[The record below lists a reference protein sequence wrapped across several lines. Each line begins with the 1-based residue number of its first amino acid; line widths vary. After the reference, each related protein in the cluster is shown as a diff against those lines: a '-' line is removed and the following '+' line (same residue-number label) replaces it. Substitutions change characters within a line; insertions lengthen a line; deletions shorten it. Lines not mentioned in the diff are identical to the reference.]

1 MKKNVLLVVFA
12 AILLAACA
20 SNKSTQP
27 SMMAQP
33 DASAAA
39 ADAQATLD
47 DPQGKLA
54 KRSVFYPLDA
64 AEVQDA
70 DKPLISAHAK
80 YLAAHPH
87 QRVLLEG
94 NCDERGSSEY
104 NLGLGQRRADG
115 VRKLM
120 LAGGASMKQIGTTS
134 FGKEKPKATCHEE
147 SCWQENR
154 RTDFVYPK

>member
-39 ADAQATLD
+39 ADEQAALD
-47 DPQGKLA
+47 DPKGTLKN
-54 KRSVFYPLDA
+54 RSVFYPLDA
-64 AEVQDA
+64 AEVQDS

-80 YLAAHPH
+80 YLAAHPDQH
-87 QRVLLEG
+87 VLLEG

-120 LAGGASMKQIGTTS
+120 LASGVSMKQVGTTS

-154 RTDFVYPK
+154 RTDLVYPK